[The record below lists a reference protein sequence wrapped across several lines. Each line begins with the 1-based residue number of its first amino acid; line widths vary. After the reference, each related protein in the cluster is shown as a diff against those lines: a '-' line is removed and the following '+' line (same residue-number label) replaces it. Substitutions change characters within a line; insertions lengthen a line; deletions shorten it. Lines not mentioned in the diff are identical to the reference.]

1 MLRGCLQHLSEISS
15 FSAVQ
20 PAPFSIFT
28 DKAMVMIKPTP
39 DPIASIGS
47 TNIRTFAHDMAV
59 VQRINGELKVKTEGK
74 LSWLFMNKSAEGSTG
89 KTYDKQ
95 SLLSISLNA
104 AKAAEIL
111 TLSPAA
117 GGTINPSA
125 FSKGGPQSLSFSP
138 VTKPADGETEAKQ
151 AVHIVAT
158 KAAQRIEIDAT
169 PGELKAMQV
178 LIESVL
184 PALYG
189 WRLNPVSEAAN
200 ESQGNNAPPA
210 PSVDD
215 FFS

>member
-39 DPIASIGS
+39 
-47 TNIRTFAHDMAV
+47 AV

-158 KAAQRIEIDAT
+158 DFPQ
-169 PGELKAMQV
+169 
-178 LIESVL
+178 
-184 PALYG
+184 
-189 WRLNPVSEAAN
+189 
-200 ESQGNNAPPA
+200 APPA